1 MSFVACRAASVLGLA
16 PNMPMTKSIAV
27 ANQKGGV
34 GKTTTAVNLAAVIA
48 NWGNRVLLVDADPQG
63 NATSGIG
70 IQRGTFR
77 RNLYHSIVLDEPL
90 SAITVKSPIATLD
103 VVPSSKDLAGA
114 EIELVEIDQREFR
127 LKRALSTVEDNYDY
141 VIIDCPPSLGLLT
154 LNALTAAKSLLVPI
168 QCEYYALEGVTE
180 LFDTLARIRRLHNPG
195 LMIEGL
201 LLTMYDERTNLSAA
215 VAADLRDF
223 YGLQV
228 FQTVIPRNVRL
239 AEAPS
244 YGKPIISYDANS
256 KGAEAYSQLAREIIH
271 ESKSARSGAGGS
283 PVG

>member
-1 MSFVACRAASVLGLA
+1 MA
-16 PNMPMTKSIAV
+16 KSIAV

-34 GKTTTAVNLAAVIA
+34 GKTTTAVNLAAIIA

-70 IQRGTFR
+70 VQRGSFR
-77 RNLYHSIVLDEPL
+77 RNLYHSIVLDEPI
-90 SAITVKSPIATLD
+90 AGITLPTSIKSLD
-103 VVPSSKDLAGA
+103 VVPANKDLAGA
-114 EIELVEIDQREFR
+114 EIELVEIERREFR
-127 LKRALSTVEDNYDY
+127 LRNALAAVEANYDY
-141 VIIDCPPSLGLLT
+141 IIIDCPPSLGLLT

-228 FQTVIPRNVRL
+228 FQVVIPRNVRL

-271 ESKSARSGAGGS
+271 ESKSAGSGAGS
-283 PVG
+283 SSVL